1 MDSQNNSSLD
11 KLTPAKEKPSATN
24 QLNFKQSKPVF
35 SYDTKAASSSAE
47 SHLVPGKN
55 CEIVASSPFTA
66 SQNAQNLF
74 QYQMIPQYANQRGSI
89 NKYLVNP
96 HGNMMNTALPNAMT
110 FSTNSMC

>member
-24 QLNFKQSKPVF
+24 QLNFKQSKPVL
-35 SYDTKAASSSAE
+35 SNDPKAAYSSPE
-47 SHLVPGKN
+47 SSLVPAKT
-55 CEIVASSPFTA
+55 CENVASIPSTA
-66 SQNAQNLF
+66 LQNSQNPF

-96 HGNMMNTALPNAMT
+96 HGNMMNPALPNAMT
-110 FSTNSMC
+110 FSTNSMY